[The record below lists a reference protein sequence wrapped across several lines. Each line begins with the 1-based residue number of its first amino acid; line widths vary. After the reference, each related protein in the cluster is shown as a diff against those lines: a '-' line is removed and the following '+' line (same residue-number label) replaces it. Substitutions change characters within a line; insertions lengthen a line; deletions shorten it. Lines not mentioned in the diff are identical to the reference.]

1 MSDLTP
7 HQREQLAIATSARVG
22 ILTGSAGTGKSFT
35 AAAYLKSL
43 KGGYL
48 VAAPTGKAAARLRTE
63 GIPATTI
70 HTLLVPGRNGH
81 DSGGWG
87 FFYNQNNP
95 LPCSQLLVDEAPMV
109 GTDIMRD
116 LLAAVRPGTRVLFLG
131 DPNQLPPVGHGRPVY
146 DMLNSHV
153 VPHGHLSEVHRYAG
167 RIARVANAIKD
178 GKPWSPS
185 DAIDLEIKPPENLR
199 HVEAGNAPAI
209 LKALPELIERMRA
222 RGFDAIED
230 VQVICGVNDR
240 GQLSRKLL
248 NAGLQG
254 ILNPDG
260 ERDAAVPFR
269 VGDKIICLRNHT
281 RKIERNE
288 DVARENRVYHN
299 NDYDPDEEKHIYIA
313 NGELG
318 RITGLV
324 KSKDGK
330 KATGVTAR
338 FLGRTVKIG
347 KDSFGDFDLAY
358 AVTCH
363 KFQGAQS
370 PVVIVIADEG
380 ASQVASRAWWYT
392 AITRAG
398 QLCLTIGRRTTINQQ
413 CLRVDLQDRKTFL
426 KERLMEW
433 GSRRGSGVEDLIEDD
448 FLASI

>member
-7 HQREQLAIATSARVG
+7 HQREQLAVATSARVG

-35 AAAYLKSL
+35 TAAYLHGL
-43 KGGYL
+43 QGGYR
-48 VAAPTGKAAARLRTE
+48 VAAPTGKAAARLQAE

-81 DSGGWG
+81 DKSGWG
-87 FFYNQNNP
+87 FFYNQSCP
-95 LPCSQLLVDEAPMV
+95 LPCSHLVVDEAFMV
-109 GTDIMRD
+109 GTELMRD
-116 LLAAVRPGTRVLFLG
+116 LIAAVRHGTRVMFVG

-199 HVEAGNAPAI
+199 HVEAGNAQAV
-209 LKALPELIERMRA
+209 LQALPQLIERMRA
-222 RGFDAIED
+222 RGFDPIED

-260 ERDAAVPFR
+260 ERDTAVPFR

-281 RKIERNE
+281 RKAE
-288 DVARENRVYHN
+288 DYQAKKWDGFEGEQES
-299 NDYDPDEEKHIYIA
+299 DDEPTNIYIA

-318 RITGLV
+318 RVTGLT

-330 KATGVTAR
+330 KVIGVNAK

-347 KDSFGDFDLAY
+347 KDSFSDFDLAY